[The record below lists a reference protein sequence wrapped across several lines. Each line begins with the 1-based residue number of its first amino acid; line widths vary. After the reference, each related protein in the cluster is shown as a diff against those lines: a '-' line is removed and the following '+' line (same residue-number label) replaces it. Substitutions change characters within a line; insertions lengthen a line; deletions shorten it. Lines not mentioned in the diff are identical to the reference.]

1 MVKWPNQTT
10 KTNEIHI
17 KTKEYF
23 NSTTA
28 IGRTIYMMKLHF
40 IEKPIEG
47 DVRPPVGL

>member
-1 MVKWPNQTT
+1 MA
-10 KTNEIHI
+10 KTDNEDQRN
-17 KTKEYF
+17 TFKEYF

-47 DVRPPVGL
+47 DVRTPVGL